1 MFFVKSKSRRRNV
14 ITALIMTLIL
24 SGGIMLDTQLSKKEP
39 LSDCS
44 CTEQIQV
51 QQQEAG
57 WFFGRHCNKKGR
69 LKKRFL
75 GISIRDLGP
84 CCATYH

>member
-24 SGGIMLDTQLSKKEP
+24 SGGIMLDTQLSQKEP

-44 CTEQIQV
+44 CTEQIQIQ

-57 WFFGRHCNKKGR
+57 MFGWGKCKDGV
-69 LKKRFL
+69 KKRKFFF
-75 GISIRDLGP
+75 ITVDKAA
-84 CCATYH
+84 CCPTYH